1 MRLYK
6 KIFLYFFSMI
16 FLLLAAITF
25 VQYQRERNN
34 RGQLLDIQLKN
45 YNLIVHKYLEENQYA
60 SDSLNKVVRL
70 FPDTA
75 LRITVMD
82 TTGTVT
88 YDSSVKNAK
97 TLENHKERPEFQ
109 MAKRMGYGK
118 TIRHSHSTGKE
129 YYYYATRFPGY
140 YVRSALPYTHSLQN
154 LLKTNMF
161 FFYFMVLILVLSVI
175 ALYFITKNFT
185 GSIDRLRLFTQK
197 AQKGDP
203 DDVDI
208 DFPKDELGEISQ
220 NMVSLYQQLAKTK
233 NDVNNEREKLIK
245 HLQISQEG
253 LGIFSADK
261 KEILVNSHF
270 IQYTNFLTEKQKG
283 TSEDVFELEEFQEIN
298 QFIDE
303 SLTNNQLT
311 RKRITIEK
319 EGKIF
324 MVQCIVFQDNT
335 FEISINDTTLQEHE
349 NELKRQLTQNISHE
363 LKTPVASIMGYME
376 SIIENPELDSQ
387 RQKFFIERSHQQA
400 QRLSALLQDIS
411 TLNKIE
417 EHRKAFD
424 KELCNIGNIV
434 SDVLNDVHLQ
444 IEEKQLQVKMKLR
457 SDIQIRGNA
466 SLIYS
471 IFRNLMDN
479 ALTYAG
485 EKARVE
491 INCYREDEEYYYF
504 TFSDNG
510 VGVSEEHLNR
520 IFERFYRVDKGRSR
534 KVGGTGLGLAIVKN
548 AVIYHKGNITAKNT
562 PGGGLTFVFSLKKGN
577 MEKLK

>member
-1 MRLYK
+1 
-6 KIFLYFFSMI
+6 MI

-34 RGQLLDIQLKN
+34 RAQLLDSQLKN
-45 YNLIVHKYLEENQYA
+45 YNLIVNKYLEENRYA
-60 SDSLNKVVRL
+60 SDSLNKIVML
-70 FPDTA
+70 LPDTS
-75 LRITVMD
+75 LRITVTD
-82 TTGTVT
+82 TAGAVT

-97 TLENHKERPEFQ
+97 TLENHKNRPEFQ
-109 MAKRMGYGK
+109 MVKMLGYGK

-129 YYYYATRFPGY
+129 YYYYATKFPDY
-140 YVRSALPYTHSLQN
+140 YVRSALPYTHNLQN
-154 LLKTNMF
+154 LLKTNLF
-161 FFYFMVLILVLSVI
+161 FVYFMALILILSVI

-185 GSIDRLRLFTQK
+185 GSIDRLRLFTYK
-197 AQKGDP
+197 AQKGEP
-203 DDVDI
+203 EDVDI
-208 DFPKDELGEISQ
+208 DFPKDELGEISR
-220 NMVSLYQQLAKTK
+220 NMVNLYKQLAKTK

-283 TSEDVFELEEFQEIN
+283 NSEDIFDLEEFLEIDR
-298 QFIDE
+298 FIDE
-303 SLTNNQLT
+303 SLTNDQLT

-324 MVQCIVFQDNT
+324 IVQCIVFQDNT
-335 FEISINDTTLQEHE
+335 FEISINDTTAQEHE

-376 SIIENPELDSQ
+376 SILENPELDSERQ
-387 RQKFFIERSHQQA
+387 RFFIERSHQQA

-424 KELCNIGNIV
+424 KELCDISGIV
-434 SDVLNDVHLQ
+434 SDVLNDVHLEV
-444 IEEKQLQVKMKLR
+444 EEKQLQVKTELR
-457 SDIQIRGNA
+457 AGIQIRGNA

-479 ALTYAG
+479 ALSYAG

-491 INCYREDEEYYYF
+491 INCYREDDEYYYF

-534 KVGGTGLGLAIVKN
+534 KAGGTGLGLAIVKN

-577 MEKLK
+577 MDKLK

>member
-25 VQYQRERNN
+25 VQYQWERNN

-60 SDSLNKVVRL
+60 SVSLNKVVRL
-70 FPDTA
+70 FPDTS

-283 TSEDVFELEEFQEIN
+283 TSEDIFELEEFQEIN

-335 FEISINDTTLQEHE
+335 FEISVNDTTLQEHE

-424 KELCNIGNIV
+424 KKLCNIGSIV

>member
-1 MRLYK
+1 
-6 KIFLYFFSMI
+6 MI
-16 FLLLAAITF
+16 FIMLATITF
-25 VQYQRERNN
+25 VQYQRERNS
-34 RGQLLDIQLKN
+34 RALLLDAQLRN
-45 YNLIVHKYLEENQYA
+45 YNLVVNNFLNEKNYTWSQLDQIVK
-60 SDSLNKVVRL
+60 L
-70 FPDTA
+70 FPDSTLRVTVIDTA
-75 LRITVMD
+75 GVVL
-82 TTGTVT
+82 
-88 YDSSVKNAK
+88 YDSSVKNPQS
-97 TLENHKERPEFQ
+97 LENHIGRPEFVQ
-109 MAKRMGYGK
+109 ASVSGSGK
-118 TIRHSHSTGKE
+118 SIRLSHSTGRD
-129 YYYYATRFPGY
+129 YYYYANKFRHYF
-140 YVRSALPYTHSLQN
+140 VRSALPYTPGLEAVLH
-154 LLKTNMF
+154 TNVF
-161 FFYFMVLILVLSVI
+161 FIYFMAVILLLAIV
-175 ALYFITKNFT
+175 ALYLISRNFT
-185 GSIDRLRLFTQK
+185 SSIDRLRLFAQK
-197 AQKGDP
+197 AQIEEVE
-203 DDVDI
+203 DVEW

-220 NMVSLYQQLAKTK
+220 NMVNLYKQLAKTK

-270 IQYTNFLTEKQKG
+270 IQYTNFLTEKQKT
-283 TSEDVFELEEFQEIN
+283 TSEDIFALDEFQEID

-303 SLTNNQLT
+303 SSTNEQLT

-319 EGKIF
+319 EGKIYI
-324 MVQCIVFQDNT
+324 VQCIVFQDNT
-335 FEISINDTTLQEHE
+335 FEISINDVTLQEHE

-376 SIIENPELDSQ
+376 SILENPELDANRQ
-387 RQKFFIERSHQQA
+387 RFFIERSLQQS

-424 KELCNIGNIV
+424 KELCNIGHIV
-434 SDVLNDVHLQ
+434 ADVLNDVNLQ
-444 IEEKQLQVKMKLR
+444 IEQKHFYIQSNLHPN
-457 SDIQIRGNA
+457 IQIRGNM

-485 EKARVE
+485 ENITLE

-548 AVIYHKGNITAKNT
+548 AVIYHKGTITAKNT

-577 MEKLK
+577 MKKL

>member
-16 FLLLAAITF
+16 FLLLTAITF
-25 VQYQRERNN
+25 VQYQRERSN
-34 RGQLLDIQLKN
+34 RAQLLDIQLEN
-45 YNLIVHKYLEENQYA
+45 YNLIVNKYLEENGYI
-60 SDSLNKVVRL
+60 SDSLNKIVML
-70 FPDTA
+70 LPDTS
-75 LRITVMD
+75 LRVTVTD
-82 TTGTVT
+82 TAGTVT
-88 YDSSVKNAK
+88 YDSSVKNTR
-97 TLENHKERPEFQ
+97 TLENHKNRSEFQ
-109 MAKRMGYGK
+109 MARMLGYGK

-129 YYYYATRFPGY
+129 YYYYATKFPDY
-140 YVRSALPYTHSLQN
+140 YVRSALPYTHNLQN
-154 LLKTNMF
+154 LLKTNLF
-161 FFYFMVLILVLSVI
+161 FVYFMVVILILSVI

-185 GSIDRLRLFTQK
+185 GSIDRLRLFTHK
-197 AQKGDP
+197 AQKGASE
-203 DDVDI
+203 DVDI

-220 NMVSLYQQLAKTK
+220 NIVSLYKQLAKTK

-283 TSEDVFELEEFQEIN
+283 NSEDIFDLEEFLEIDR
-298 QFIDE
+298 FIDE
-303 SLTNNQLT
+303 SLTNDQLT

-335 FEISINDTTLQEHE
+335 FEISINDTTAQEHE

-376 SIIENPELDSQ
+376 SILANPELDSQ
-387 RQKFFIERSHQQA
+387 RQRFFIERSHQQA

-424 KELCNIGNIV
+424 KELCDISGIV
-434 SDVLNDVHLQ
+434 SDVLNDVHLEV
-444 IEEKQLQVKMKLR
+444 EEKQLQVKTELR
-457 SDIQIRGNA
+457 AGIQIRGNA

-479 ALTYAG
+479 ALSYAG
-485 EKARVE
+485 KKARVE
-491 INCYREDEEYYYF
+491 INCYREDDEYYYF

-534 KVGGTGLGLAIVKN
+534 KAGGTGLGLAIVKN

-577 MEKLK
+577 MDKLK